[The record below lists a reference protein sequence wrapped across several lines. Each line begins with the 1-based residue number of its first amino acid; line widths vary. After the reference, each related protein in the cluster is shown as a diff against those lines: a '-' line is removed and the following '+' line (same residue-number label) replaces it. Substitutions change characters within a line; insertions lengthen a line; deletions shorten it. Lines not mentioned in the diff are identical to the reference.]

1 MFPTT
6 GEAMSK
12 KKTDPAKGSFA
23 DAHSPIE
30 GELLARL
37 EALRGVRRD
46 NPAFNPIWQLGS
58 DLSFAIEEGRLA
70 RDNLGLFVNALL
82 ERSLAER
89 GAWMRAMLTPVGTGE
104 NAARLDR
111 LVADM
116 SAGDDLGTFRAR
128 WGHPILGAVFT
139 AHPTFLLEASQAARV
154 VAAAMEGVEGAEEN
168 PALPGGGALRVD
180 DEHGMAMRAIG
191 KARTA
196 GRVLARAVL
205 AHARSRFPDA
215 WHRLRPRPIDF
226 ATWVGYDMDGRTDI
240 DWTHCLRL
248 RLIEK
253 EIRLGW
259 YLDDLGA
266 IRERLGGGPVARALA
281 EVGDRLKA
289 ARAHTRQ
296 AVALF
301 SAPLED
307 PPALAA
313 AANWLSD
320 PHEDKLTRIEPL
332 IVALEARI
340 PEIPDADAA
349 LDLAVLA
356 AEMASARLGSA
367 RVHFRLNATQ
377 LENAIRR
384 RFREQIPGDLGSR
397 TALSVLNRLC
407 EEAAPLAVSFAA
419 LAVEPTTA
427 VRQFLTI
434 AQICKHIDAEADLRL
449 LIAECER
456 PATVLAAVYFAR
468 LFGVAGAIDISPLF
482 ETPAALERGERF
494 LEVLLAQPA
503 YRAAVEARR
512 RIAIQTGFSDA
523 GRFIGQIPASLS
535 IERLQAN
542 LARLVAASGLGHLE
556 CLVFDTHGE
565 SMGRGAHQ
573 GSIAARLDH
582 VMSPWAEAQFAE
594 RGLALVTEVSFQGGD
609 GYLWFATEAM
619 ALAFF
624 TRVLEHRARRTE
636 AMAAAR
642 EDPFYAMPGLSLD
655 FFRDV
660 MRFQRAVLGLGAYH
674 RTLTAFGLSLLKP
687 TGSRTPRRQFENAGA
702 ERADLSKIRAIPHNA
717 ILQQLGYPL
726 NVVGGIGAATR
737 PSRDPFADWRR
748 ESPRFTQLMDMVVAA
763 RRRASLSTLM
773 AYGTLFDG
781 AYWAARPHGPAQEH
795 LTDACLYLAQFFE
808 GDDRFRAAQELGT
821 RLRIDELLLHQFLA
835 ATGET
840 EDVLVAPE
848 RDFLALMH
856 SVRIALVQELFLLA
870 ARIPRFS
877 ARNDI
882 SREDIMELVFAL
894 RVPEAVVLLRQAYP
908 ETPPSPADFPIHE
921 PSDYPD
927 AAAPHYGEINRTLID
942 PMEAIYGRI
951 RAISVAIANIYRA
964 AG

>member
-1 MFPTT
+1 
-6 GEAMSK
+6 MSRTS
-12 KKTDPAKGSFA
+12 TDRSSDRSDDGTHA
-23 DAHSPIE
+23 PIE
-30 GELLARL
+30 DELLERL
-37 EALRGVRRD
+37 EDLRRARRA

-70 RDNLGLFVNALL
+70 RDDLGTFVDGLL

-89 GAWMRAMLTPVGTGE
+89 GAWMRAMLAPVQADE
-104 NAARLDR
+104 NTARLDR

-116 SAGDDLGTFRAR
+116 SAGDDFAAFRDR
-128 WGHPILGAVFT
+128 WSRPVLGAVFT
-139 AHPTFLLEASQAARV
+139 AHPTFLLEEAQAARV
-154 VAAAMEGVEGAEEN
+154 VAAAMEGAGEVEED
-168 PALPGGGALRVD
+168 PALPGGGALGI
-180 DEHGMAMRAIG
+180 DEEHRMAMQAIG

-196 GRVLARAVL
+196 GRRLARAVL
-205 AHARSRFPDA
+205 ACARVRFPDD
-215 WHRLRPRPIDF
+215 WHRLRPRPIQL

-253 EIRLGW
+253 EMRLGS
-259 YLDDLGA
+259 YLDALAAIRARLAAGA
-266 IRERLGGGPVARALA
+266 IESALGKIA
-281 EVGDRLKA
+281 DRLEA

-320 PHEDKLTRIEPL
+320 PHEDKLTRLEPL
-332 IVALEARI
+332 IAQLETLI
-340 PEIPDADAA
+340 TEIDDAEAA

-356 AEMASARLGSA
+356 AEMSSARLGSA

-384 RFREQIPGDLGSR
+384 RFVDEMAVDLGGR
-397 TALSVLNRLC
+397 TALGVLNRLC

-434 AQICKHIDAEADLRL
+434 AQILKHIDAESDLRL

-468 LFGVAGAIDISPLF
+468 LFGVAEAIDISPLF

-503 YRAAVEARR
+503 YRAAVEARG

-542 LARLVAASGLGHLE
+542 LARLVAASGLGRLE

-609 GYLWFATEAM
+609 GYLWFATEAL

-624 TRVLEHRARRTE
+624 TRVLEHRARRGE
-636 AMAAAR
+636 AMAAAQD
-642 EDPFYAMPGLSLD
+642 DPFYALPSLSLD
-655 FFRDV
+655 FFRNV
-660 MRFQRAVLGLGAYH
+660 MRFQRAVMGLGAYH

-687 TGSRTPRRQFENAGA
+687 TGSRTPRRQFENAGV
-702 ERADLSKIRAIPHNA
+702 ERADLAKIRAIPHNA

-726 NVVGGIGAATR
+726 NIVGGIGAATR
-737 PSRDPFADWRR
+737 ATKDPFADWRR
-748 ESPRFTQLMDMVVAA
+748 ESPRFRQLMDMVVAA

-773 AYGTLFDG
+773 AYGALFDG
-781 AYWAARPHGPAQEH
+781 AYWAARPHGPAQDH
-795 LTDACLYLAQFFE
+795 LTDACLYLARFFE
-808 GDDRFRAAQELGT
+808 GDDRFRTAQELGT

-835 ATGET
+835 ETGET
-840 EDVLVAPE
+840 ADVLVAPE

-856 SVRIALVQELFLLA
+856 GVRIALIQELFLHA

-894 RVPEAVVLLRQAYP
+894 RVPEAVALLRQAYP

-942 PMEAIYGRI
+942 PMEAIYRRI
-951 RAISVAIANIYRA
+951 LTISVAIANIYRA
-964 AG
+964 VG

>member
-1 MFPTT
+1 MTEKPSSPAQ
-6 GEAMSK
+6 GE
-12 KKTDPAKGSFA
+12 
-23 DAHSPIE
+23 SPHGRVE
-30 GELLARL
+30 DHLLARL
-37 EALRGVRRD
+37 AELRRVRQA

-58 DLSFAIEEGRLA
+58 DLSFAIEERRLA
-70 RDNLGLFVNALL
+70 RDDLGAFVDALL

-89 GAWMRAMLTPVGTGE
+89 GAWMREMLAPLDVDE

-111 LVADM
+111 LVAEM
-116 SAGDDLGTFRAR
+116 SAGDDCAAFRDR
-128 WGHPILGAVFT
+128 WGRPLLGAVFT
-139 AHPTFLLEASQAARV
+139 AHPTFLLEQAQAARV
-154 VAAAMEGVEGAEEN
+154 IAAAMEGAGDAEED
-168 PALPGGGALRVD
+168 PALPGGGALPID
-180 DEHGMAMRAIG
+180 DEHRMAMQAIG

-196 GRVLARAVL
+196 GRRLARAVL
-205 AHARSRFPDA
+205 AHARGRFPDA

-253 EIRLGW
+253 EMRLGW
-259 YLDDLGA
+259 YLDELCA
-266 IRERLGGGPVARALA
+266 IRGRLEAGAVESALA
-281 EVGDRLKA
+281 GIVDRLEL

-320 PHEDKLTRIEPL
+320 PHEGKLTQLEPL
-332 IVALEARI
+332 ITRLEALI
-340 PEIPDADAA
+340 EEVADEEAA

-384 RFREQIPGDLGSR
+384 RFVDEMAVDLGGR

-427 VRQFLTI
+427 VRQFLTV
-434 AQICKHIDAEADLRL
+434 AQILKHIDAESDLRL

-503 YRAAVEARR
+503 YRAAVEARG
-512 RIAIQTGFSDA
+512 RITIQTGFSDA

-542 LARLVAASGLGHLE
+542 LARLVAASGLGDLE

-582 VMSPWAEAQFAE
+582 VMSPWAEAQFAA

-609 GYLWFATEAM
+609 GYLWFATEAL

-624 TRVLEHRARRTE
+624 TRVLEHRSRRAE
-636 AMAAAR
+636 AMASAR
-642 EDPFYAMPGLSLD
+642 EDPFYALPSLSLD
-655 FFRDV
+655 FFRNV
-660 MRFQRAVLGLGAYH
+660 MRFQRAVMGLAAYH

-687 TGSRTPRRQFENAGA
+687 TGSRTPRRQFESAGA
-702 ERADLSKIRAIPHNA
+702 ERADLAKIRAIPHNA

-737 PSRDPFADWRR
+737 ATKDPFTDWRR
-748 ESPRFTQLMDMVVAA
+748 ESPRFSQLMDMVVAA

-773 AYGTLFDG
+773 AYGALFDG
-781 AYWAARPHGPAQEH
+781 AYWAARPHGPAQDH

-835 ATGET
+835 ETGET
-840 EDVLVAPE
+840 ADVLIAPE
-848 RDFLALMH
+848 RDSLALMH
-856 SVRIALVQELFLLA
+856 AVRIALIQELFLHA

-894 RVPEAVVLLRQAYP
+894 RVPEAVALLRQAYP

-942 PMEAIYGRI
+942 PMETIYGRI
-951 RAISVAIANIYRA
+951 LTISVAIANIYRA
-964 AG
+964 VG